1 MLHRFLICIQRI
13 EHILNVFFVWQ
24 PQPHRLRHASNLAE
38 PSASASA
45 PSSPPDAAS
54 AGAAP
59 SLSAASH
66 PLLRAKPRS
75 GSLSDIRSMSAVH
88 THVAADADA
97 EAEAEAETEV
107 EVEAQGVKSI

>member
-1 MLHRFLICIQRI
+1 MFP
-13 EHILNVFFVWQ
+13 VFFVWQ

-38 PSASASA
+38 PPASASA

-54 AGAAP
+54 TGAAP
-59 SLSAASH
+59 SLSALSH

-88 THVAADADA
+88 THVAAEV
-97 EAEAEAETEV
+97 EAEAEAETEM
-107 EVEAQGVKSI
+107 EAQGVKSI